1 LRQRVV
7 FESLQNAKAK
17 AHNEPGPALRD
28 QVLLLKPVGMSDKS
42 NKGAEE
48 RTMFSLDALSHS
60 KFPRATLATLF
71 ALFVLSSSAPSQQTS
86 PSNGSDTGEYKLSV
100 NVGLVVLP
108 VTVTN
113 RKGQFVPNLAA
124 TDFYVS
130 EAGRPQQITLFSS
143 EDVPVTVGLVVDNSG
158 SMGAKRPEVVAA
170 SLAFVQ
176 SSNPG
181 DQMFVVNF
189 SHRVSL
195 GLPQSVPFTSDL
207 PQLRDALSRNR
218 PAGNTALYDGI
229 ATALEHLKAGNRQRK
244 ALIVVTD
251 GGDNASRTN
260 FQDLLNMA
268 ESSNAVIYTI
278 GIFDPSYSGE
288 NPQALKRLAKA
299 TGGRA
304 YFPESVSQVSDV
316 TQQIARD
323 IRQQY
328 TIGYIP
334 SPRSSEGSYRAIR
347 VTVKAAGLGKL
358 YVRTRTGY
366 LIPPETQSVVSLA
379 R

>member
-1 LRQRVV
+1 
-7 FESLQNAKAK
+7 
-17 AHNEPGPALRD
+17 
-28 QVLLLKPVGMSDKS
+28 
-42 NKGAEE
+42 
-48 RTMFSLDALSHS
+48 MFSLDALTDGM
-60 KFPRATLATLF
+60 FRRATFATLF
-71 ALFVLSSSAPSQQTS
+71 AAALLVLSSSASSQQAS

-108 VTVTN
+108 ITVTN
-113 RKGQFVPNLAA
+113 RKGEFIPNLAA
-124 TDFYVS
+124 TDFRVS
-130 EAGRPQQITLFSS
+130 ESGQPQQISLFDSG
-143 EDVPVTVGLVVDNSG
+143 DVPVTVGLVVDNSG
-158 SMGAKRPEVVAA
+158 SMASKRSEIVAA
-170 SLAFVQ
+170 SVAFVQ

-189 SHRVSL
+189 SQRVSL
-195 GLPQSVPFTSDL
+195 GLPQSVAFTSDL
-207 PQLRDALSRNR
+207 TQLREALSRNR

-229 ATALEHLKAGNRQRK
+229 ATALEHLKAGNHERK

-260 FQDLLNMA
+260 FQHLLHMA

-278 GIFDPSYSGE
+278 GVFDPRYSGE

-334 SPRSSEGSYRAIR
+334 SRRASEGEYRTIR
-347 VTVKAAGLGKL
+347 VTVKAAGMGKL
-358 YVRTRTGY
+358 YVRTRAGY
-366 LIPPETQSVVSLA
+366 LIPPEAQSVLVSQGDSL
-379 R
+379 

>member
-1 LRQRVV
+1 ML
-7 FESLQNAKAK
+7 SLGAIADTKFFRASM
-17 AHNEPGPALRD
+17 AALFILL
-28 QVLLLKPVGMSDKS
+28 VLSRL
-42 NKGAEE
+42 
-48 RTMFSLDALSHS
+48 ALSQQ
-60 KFPRATLATLF
+60 A
-71 ALFVLSSSAPSQQTS
+71 SSP
-86 PSNGSDTGEYKLSV
+86 NNRDVDEYKISV
-100 NVGLVVLP
+100 ESGLVVLP

-113 RKGQFVPNLAA
+113 RKGDFVPNLGK
-124 TDFYVS
+124 TDFQVY
-130 EAGRPQQITLFSS
+130 EAGRLQQITLFEP

-158 SMGAKRPEVVAA
+158 SMAAKRPEVIAA

-189 SHRVSL
+189 NQSVSL
-195 GLPQSVPFTSDL
+195 GLPKSVPFTSDL
-207 PQLRDALSRNR
+207 QPLRGALSQRR
-218 PAGNTALYDGI
+218 AVGNTALYDGI
-229 ATALEHLKAGNRQRK
+229 ATALEHLQSGSCERK

-251 GGDNASRTN
+251 GGDNASHMK
-260 FQDLLNMA
+260 FQDLLKTA

-288 NPQALKRLAKA
+288 NPQALSRLAKA

-304 YFPESVSQVSDV
+304 YFPESVSDVSDV
-316 TQQIARD
+316 TEQIARD
-323 IRQQY
+323 IRHQY

-334 SPRSSEGSYRAIR
+334 TRRAAESQYRTIR
-347 VTVKAAGLGKL
+347 ITAKATGLGKL

-366 LIPPETQSVVSLA
+366 LISPETANVASLA

>member
-1 LRQRVV
+1 MY
-7 FESLQNAKAK
+7 A
-17 AHNEPGPALRD
+17 
-28 QVLLLKPVGMSDKS
+28 
-42 NKGAEE
+42 
-48 RTMFSLDALSHS
+48 LDALNG
-60 KFPRATLATLF
+60 KLPRAIVGALLAL
-71 ALFVLSSSAPSQQTS
+71 VLSSFASSQQES
-86 PSNGSDTGEYKLSV
+86 PSKTSDPDEYKLSV
-100 NVGLVVLP
+100 DVGLVVLP

-113 RKGQFVPNLAA
+113 RKGEFVPNLAA
-124 TDFYVS
+124 TDFQVS
-130 EAGRPQQITLFSS
+130 EAGRPQEITLFKS

-158 SMGAKRPEVVAA
+158 SMGSKRPEVVAA

-189 SHRVSL
+189 NQRVSL
-195 GLPQSVPFTSDL
+195 GLPKSVPFTSDL
-207 PQLRDALSRNR
+207 RQLRDALSRT
-218 PAGNTALYDGI
+218 PPVGNTALYDGI
-229 ATALEHLKAGNRQRK
+229 ATALEHLKAGSRERK

-251 GGDNASRTN
+251 GGDNASHMR
-260 FQDLLNMA
+260 FQDLLKKA
-268 ESSNAVIYTI
+268 ESSNAIIYTI

-288 NPQALKRLAKA
+288 NPQALKRLAKV

-304 YFPESVSQVSDV
+304 YFPESVSEVSDV
-316 TQQIARD
+316 ARQIARD

-334 SPRSSEGSYRAIR
+334 SRRASQGEYRTIR

-358 YVRTRTGY
+358 YVRTRAGY
-366 LIPPETQSVVSLA
+366 LIPPETESVVSLA